1 MKKLAYYY
9 LRFWFRI
16 CLRLFY
22 RRLTVHGRE
31 HRNLKGPFIVTSNHP
46 NTLIDALIV
55 GIELRQ
61 RIGFLGNAS
70 LFRDP
75 KMAAIM
81 HFLGVIR
88 STARKT

>member
-1 MKKLAYYY
+1 MRKLAYYY

-46 NTLIDALIV
+46 NT
-55 GIELRQ
+55 
-61 RIGFLGNAS
+61 
-70 LFRDP
+70 
-75 KMAAIM
+75 
-81 HFLGVIR
+81 
-88 STARKT
+88 